1 MAMEQEK
8 PKASRKKAI
17 QPKRIGDT
25 RPRINRKASGEPA
38 KPSEDVREFLAQSQD
53 MPQNVIEFIERA
65 IVEQSRTSNLEDSL
79 QKDNPTIVAK
89 YREANRLTMKEVV
102 GHLQEILTTSLV
114 AYIAGVSTR
123 SVRNWASGSI
133 QSARLDSM
141 EKLRA
146 ALTATLI
153 LQEAEGP
160 ETIANWFINVNSYL
174 DDISPATAIRDGK
187 LREAMKAARV
197 YAAYA

>member
-1 MAMEQEK
+1 MEQEK
-8 PKASRKKAI
+8 LKANGKKVI
-17 QPKRIGDT
+17 QPKRVGNAS
-25 RPRINRKASGEPA
+25 PRRETKAHGEA
-38 KPSEDVREFLAQSQD
+38 REPSKEAIEFLAQLRD
-53 MPQNVIEFIERA
+53 LPKEVVEFIERT
-65 IVEQSRTSNLEDSL
+65 VTEQTRPSKIEDSL
-79 QKDNPTIVAK
+79 QNDNPVIVAK
-89 YREANRLTMKEVV
+89 YREANRLTMQEVV
-102 GHLQEILTTSLV
+102 ARLQMFLTTSLI
-114 AYIAGVSTR
+114 AYLAGASTR

-133 QSARLDSM
+133 QSVRLDSM

-153 LQEAEGP
+153 LEEVEEL

-174 DDISPATAIRDGK
+174 DDLSPATAIREGK